1 MSINVNEIKERVEV
15 ICAKDQKTIYLND
28 VKFNKYAAMAQDK
41 IIIEQRNAAEG
52 NYLTPDGL
60 SELKATSS
68 HNADPN
74 TGEFTKPSDFMYL
87 TNSWVQNFV
96 KNKNGDMFSMQS
108 SIDVM
113 NDAET
118 VDRRSSQLKR
128 VSESNP
134 IMVEFDTIFKVYPQ
148 TIGTVNLTYI
158 REPVTPVWAF
168 TIANNEQVYDSGNSV
183 DFELPY
189 QFKDDLIW
197 NICSLLG
204 VTVRQADLVQA
215 GQALNPRG

>member
-1 MSINVNEIKERVEV
+1 
-15 ICAKDQKTIYLND
+15 
-28 VKFNKYAAMAQDK
+28 
-41 IIIEQRNAAEG
+41 
-52 NYLTPDGL
+52 
-60 SELKATSS
+60 
-68 HNADPN
+68 
-74 TGEFTKPSDFMYL
+74 
-87 TNSWVQNFV
+87 
-96 KNKNGDMFSMQS
+96 
-108 SIDVM
+108 
-113 NDAET
+113 
-118 VDRRSSQLKR
+118 
-128 VSESNP
+128 
-134 IMVEFDTIFKVYPQ
+134 MVEFDTIFKVYPQ